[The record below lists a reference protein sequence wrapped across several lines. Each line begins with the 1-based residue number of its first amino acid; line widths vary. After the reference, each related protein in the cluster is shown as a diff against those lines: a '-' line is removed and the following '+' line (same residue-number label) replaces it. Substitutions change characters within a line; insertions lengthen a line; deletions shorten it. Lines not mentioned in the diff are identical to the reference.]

1 MNWSGGTCD
10 CIRCELCSG
19 GVGKVGYS
27 FGADV
32 DPAQVD
38 GAKFGRARREGRI
51 VGCDVHNVLVALSF
65 GCCGGYIMD
74 TECEFR

>member
-10 CIRCELCSG
+10 C
-19 GVGKVGYS
+19 VGKVGYS

-38 GAKFGRARREGRI
+38 GAKFGGARREGGM
-51 VGCDVHNVLVALSF
+51 VGCDVHNMLVAFSF
-65 GCCGGYIMD
+65 GCCDGYVVD
-74 TECEFR
+74 TEFEV